1 MLSQCFLPSFKTIS
15 LLFQEKKRNRF
26 SRWQPRRPSWIT
38 DRNNFSYFFYLQI
51 IPMPPTKFQVN
62 WQSCIFDWNNF
73 SYCFYRQ
80 VTLMLPT
87 MFLVNCP
94 FGLGKKKRK
103 MDFQDGSHGCHLGY
117 PIGMILAIL
126 DLQVA
131 LMLPTKIKVNWQK
144 IDVQDLATSIGMIL
158 AIFFICKSPRCFLP
172 SFKSVGLS
180 VQEKKQKI
188 NLKMAAIFN
197 FRSVQFY
204 LFLIYKSPQ

>member
-1 MLSQCFLPSFKTIS
+1 
-15 LLFQEKKRNRF
+15 
-26 SRWQPRRPSWIT
+26 
-38 DRNNFSYFFYLQI
+38 
-51 IPMPPTKFQVN
+51 MPPTKFQVN
-62 WQSCIFDWNNF
+62 WQSWIFDWNNF
-73 SYCFYRQ
+73 SYCFYLQ

-126 DLQVA
+126 NLQVP

-144 IDVQDLATSIGMIL
+144 IDVQDVATSIGMIL
-158 AIFFICKSPRCFLP
+158 AIFFICKSPRCFLS

-188 NLKMAAIFN
+188 KFKDGGHL
-197 FRSVQFY
+197 
-204 LFLIYKSPQ
+204 